1 MLTARPTPVGR
12 CMSRIQQ
19 SRVQSITRLIQ
30 GFALNGSIMPI
41 AISAKI
47 YFNMAICY
55 INMNQ
60 LDKALVSL
68 AIATK
73 RDPFFALA
81 HFIRGIIYFKMTLF
95 AKALT
100 DFTNVLK
107 NMRSALVIDYTQLG
121 LSHKLFAFEALFNR
135 GLCHSA
141 LGNQDASLSDYDEAD
156 LIHPTSAGFGD
167 RPLLESKIDQACD
180 LGSRALHSISLY
192 EMDYELAIFKPN
204 EQKVLNA
211 QKVDYIGSP
220 KVILDSNNHY
230 EFLQTLRKQGY
241 CKSQ

>member
-1 MLTARPTPVGR
+1 MT
-12 CMSRIQQ
+12 SQK
-19 SRVQSITRLIQ
+19 
-30 GFALNGSIMPI
+30 PI

-121 LSHKLFAFEALFNR
+121 LSRKLFAFEALFNR

-141 LGNQDASLSDYDEAD
+141 LGNQTASLSDYDEAD

-167 RPLLESKIDQACD
+167 RLLLESKIDQACD

-220 KVILDSNNHY
+220 TVIASRNEIDAYAGFSGTLLKVTFTCI
-230 EFLQTLRKQGY
+230 GA
-241 CKSQ
+241 